1 MLASAEAGYTFFMIV
16 FMISSLLNIAY
27 LMPIVGRGFFLAGP
41 ASHIKNTKPKN
52 IWLGLQIGKVNEAP
66 LLCLVAMILSSLGCI
81 ALFIFAD
88 SIFQLLLP
96 IVGNV

>member
-1 MLASAEAGYTFFMIV
+1 MGVHSNLCNRDTYYSKFV
-16 FMISSLLNIAY
+16 LLNN
-27 LMPIVGRGFFLAGP
+27 
-41 ASHIKNTKPKN
+41 KKTKPKN

-66 LLCLVAMILSSLGCI
+66 LLCLIAMILSSLGCI